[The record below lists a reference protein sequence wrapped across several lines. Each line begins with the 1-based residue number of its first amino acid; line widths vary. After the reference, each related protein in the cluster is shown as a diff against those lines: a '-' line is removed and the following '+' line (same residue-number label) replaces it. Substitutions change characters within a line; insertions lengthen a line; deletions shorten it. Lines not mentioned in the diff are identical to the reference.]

1 MTHEPKKYKPRC
13 NSAACLGPIYCI
25 SAVET
30 KSLSSLERDDADQ
43 QEQFH
48 KNIQKCFFTMTKWFW
63 TTTLSPAHR
72 LSKQRG
78 YWRGSS
84 CGNLN
89 FYDSSSRSSSGS
101 CRWTRGSLRL
111 QLNESSWRKAL
122 KATAEQP
129 ETNMPPSGVSP
140 SLPLQHGTKMQTAL
154 NSAACLGLILCIGA

>member
-1 MTHEPKKYKPRC
+1 M
-13 NSAACLGPIYCI
+13 PI
-25 SAVET
+25 STNNFA
-30 KSLSSLERDDADQ
+30 KRFL
-43 QEQFH
+43 
-48 KNIQKCFFTMTKWFW
+48 KTMTKWPGLHDE
-63 TTTLSPAHR
+63 TCGAAHR

-111 QLNESSWRKAL
+111 QLKESSWRKAL

-140 SLPLQHGTKMQTAL
+140 SLPLQHGTKLHTAL
-154 NSAACLGLILCIGA
+154 KFSCVSRSNLVHWSISLVNLLGTQLYHLTHFSQSVVS